1 MGNYGLKDQ
10 KYDVIVFSLSSFFL
24 FYRTLDYLYAHNQRT
39 LLHTTGLDLFAL
51 EALTWALLFQ
61 RNVKSLIDSKLEKFK
76 NLWEES
82 HFYWG
87 EIDAGTLKFDRV
99 ESEVRPFA

>member
-1 MGNYGLKDQ
+1 MSITRGY
-10 KYDVIVFSLSSFFL
+10 
-24 FYRTLDYLYAHNQRT
+24 YLV
-39 LLHTTGLDLFAL
+39 L
-51 EALTWALLFQ
+51 LTWSFLVQ

-82 HFYWG
+82 HFYWR
-87 EIDAGTLKFDRV
+87 EIGAGTLKFDRV

>member
-1 MGNYGLKDQ
+1 M
-10 KYDVIVFSLSSFFL
+10 V
-24 FYRTLDYLYAHNQRT
+24 
-39 LLHTTGLDLFAL
+39 
-51 EALTWALLFQ
+51 Q

-99 ESEVRPFA
+99 ESEVRVILWLKCFIVKEHYIKYKENRL

>member
-1 MGNYGLKDQ
+1 M
-10 KYDVIVFSLSSFFL
+10 
-24 FYRTLDYLYAHNQRT
+24 LDYLYAHNQRT
-39 LLHTTGLDLFAL
+39 LLHITGLDLFVL

-87 EIDAGTLKFDRV
+87 EIEAGTLKFDRV
-99 ESEVRPFA
+99 ESEVSVLLSATMPVKEIVSSIKQTGCSLSS